1 MQRRRLSLLARAAFR
16 VAGQVLAH
24 IPATARA
31 DTVCLF
37 ANAYG
42 QCGNTVKMLQTIAAQ
57 QATSPTAFS
66 LSVHNAIAGQFSI
79 AHQLTGPSSTLAPG
93 RDGLGG
99 VFLDAAGWLQSGQY
113 NQVLLCCFEEPV
125 PETLKPYQANPPTPL
140 AAAFLL
146 QAESSEQGHSLM
158 LTRDTGVPAND
169 LPAQPFWHQLLQF
182 IVFLQQADNTR
193 SLTLAS
199 NPGIAYRWS
208 HQ

>member
-93 RDGLGG
+93 RDGLGNTLG
-99 VFLDAAGWLQSGQY
+99 APLFPPFQHFGCLSLRAAGWILAHIFPS
-113 NQVLLCCFEEPV
+113 
-125 PETLKPYQANPPTPL
+125 TP
-140 AAAFLL
+140 
-146 QAESSEQGHSLM
+146 GYP
-158 LTRDTGVPAND
+158 RV
-169 LPAQPFWHQLLQF
+169 
-182 IVFLQQADNTR
+182 
-193 SLTLAS
+193 
-199 NPGIAYRWS
+199 
-208 HQ
+208 